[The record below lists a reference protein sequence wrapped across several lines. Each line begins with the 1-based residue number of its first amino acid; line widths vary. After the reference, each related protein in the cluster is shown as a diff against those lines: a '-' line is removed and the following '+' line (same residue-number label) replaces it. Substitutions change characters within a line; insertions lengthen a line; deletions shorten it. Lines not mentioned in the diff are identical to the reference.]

1 MTNVKMTKIQT
12 MNSINITHGKLKTEQ
27 AFNLIQDIGG
37 TVFTYLLQTG

>member
-27 AFNLIQDIGG
+27 ALCSDK
-37 TVFTYLLQTG
+37 T